1 MTTESAQLIASA
13 RRPPLVASW
22 TAPVLD
28 ASKVHRE
35 LERLWQEWNQA
46 RAEDDEAALYAY
58 EGALMRASTLNLIA
72 IADTPAWADRIEAT
86 IRELTEFSPSRTVIL
101 VRNGPKTAGLVIR
114 VAVHER
120 VQGRGRPAIQFECV
134 TVAAREGSDDIL
146 ASVVTP
152 LLVPE
157 LPDFLYVP
165 QGTLAENPL
174 LADLVSIADRLIVDT
189 SAGDDPGSV
198 LRFLAALIHNEKPE
212 PRVTDVVWTRL
223 TPWRQLIA
231 QFFDQEATQPC
242 LDALDDI
249 EIVFGERDEDGRSG
263 VTAGLLMAGWLATRL
278 GWRAPGELVQA
289 RDGWRL
295 TLRAGPRGR
304 SREVLMRL
312 RSTDAPPARGN
323 LGAVTLI
330 AGTECPGRFRVER
343 TANHG
348 ILTMS
353 ETPSM
358 PRVSRMVYGRD
369 LSDAALLSQELR
381 NFGGDPIY
389 EEALVFAADLWPEGV
404 RI

>member
-1 MTTESAQLIASA
+1 MTSKSAQPIASA
-13 RRPPLVASW
+13 PRPPLVAAW

-28 ASKVHRE
+28 AGKVHRE
-35 LERLWQEWNQA
+35 LDRLWQEWNQA
-46 RAEDDEAALYAY
+46 RAGDEDAALYAY

-72 IADTPAWADRIEAT
+72 IAETPSWADRIEAT
-86 IRELTEFSPSRTVIL
+86 VRELTEFSPSRTVIL
-101 VRNGPKTAGLVIR
+101 VRNGRKSAGLSIR
-114 VAVHER
+114 VAVYER
-120 VQGRGRPAIQFECV
+120 AQGRGRPAIQLECV

-165 QGTLAENPL
+165 KGALAGNAL

-189 SAGDDPGSV
+189 ASGDDPGGV
-198 LRFLAALIHNEKPE
+198 LRFLAALTQEEKPE

-242 LDALDDI
+242 LDALDDV
-249 EIVFGERDEDGRSG
+249 EIVYGERDGDGRSG
-263 VTAGLLMAGWLATRL
+263 LTAGLLMAGWLATRL

-304 SREVLMRL
+304 SREVLLRL
-312 RSTDAPPARGN
+312 RSTDAAQARGN
-323 LGAVTLI
+323 LSAVTLN
-330 AGTECPGRFRVER
+330 AGLECPGTFCVER
-343 TANHG
+343 TPNHG
-348 ILTMS
+348 IMTMS

-358 PRVSRMVYGRD
+358 PRVSRLVYGRNYD
-369 LSDAALLSQELR
+369 DAALLSQELR
-381 NFGGDPIY
+381 NFGGDRIY

-404 RI
+404 MI